1 MSVIFNILKAFLL
14 ESIKIPFYCLCR
26 FLIYPLAIF
35 RLVFILSSFGS
46 FFLFLY
52 ALFVGFPPHSEQ
64 MAEHVKHHEHHGHH
78 EHHEHHDHALQET
91 LHNNLQGQHIFLD
104 TYLHAHPALG
114 AFFFF
119 LFSLFLLGVC
129 NVSLRFL
136 SMFVFLRDYKNF
148 WYNFHAVFNVQQ
160 KFSFTIA
167 RLFFHTHSFIK
178 SSVRAVFLPFKKAGT
193 ALTHALTTRLK
204 HSPPDSFIQSLPP
217 STSVST
223 NHPTHFIEG
232 EIVEKDEEQE
242 AQVIYLENY
251 RNKNPNKKKPT
262 PW

>member
-46 FFLFLY
+46 FFFFLY
-52 ALFVGFPPHSEQ
+52 ALFVGFPPQSEQ
-64 MAEHVKHHEHHGHH
+64 TAEHFKHHEHHGHH
-78 EHHEHHDHALQET
+78 EHHEHTLQET
-91 LHNNLQGQHIFLD
+91 LHNHFQGQHFSFLD

-114 AFFFF
+114 AFCLF

-136 SMFVFLRDYKNF
+136 GMLFFLRNYKNF
-148 WYNFHAVFNVQQ
+148 WYNFHAVFTVQQ
-160 KFSFTIA
+160 KFSLTMA
-167 RLFFHTHSFIK
+167 RLFFRTHGFIK
-178 SSVRAVFLPFKKAGT
+178 SSVRTVFLPLKKART

-204 HSPPDSFIQSLPP
+204 HSPPDSFRQSSPFYPYINKPP
-217 STSVST
+217 NTV
-223 NHPTHFIEG
+223 
-232 EIVEKDEEQE
+232 
-242 AQVIYLENY
+242 Y
-251 RNKNPNKKKPT
+251 
-262 PW
+262 